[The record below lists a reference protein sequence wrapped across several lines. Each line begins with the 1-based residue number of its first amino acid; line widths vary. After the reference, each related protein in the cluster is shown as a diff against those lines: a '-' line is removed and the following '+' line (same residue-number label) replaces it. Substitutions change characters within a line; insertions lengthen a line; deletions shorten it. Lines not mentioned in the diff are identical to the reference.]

1 MNFDYTLYLVTDR
14 QLMSCDSL
22 TEAVEQAIL
31 GGCTMIQLREK
42 ELSSLEFYN
51 QAVAVKQVTDKYHI
65 PLIIN
70 DRIDI
75 AMAVQA
81 TGVHIGQ
88 HDLPAAAVRKV
99 IGENMLLGVSAS
111 SIAEAIQAQQDGAD
125 YLGVGAMFPTGTKTD
140 ADSVSMEE
148 LQKIRA
154 AVSLPIVVI
163 GGINKGNA
171 GRFKPMGIDGL
182 AVVSAIIAQ
191 SDIKAA
197 AAELKDLFC
206 GKEKKMDFNAAIFDL
221 DGTIL
226 DSMDVWEHIDIQ
238 FLKKRNLPVPENYV
252 TEICARSFEE
262 AAQYTI
268 DLFGLQETVE
278 GIIEEWNNMAVEEY
292 SNHVGLLPYALDYL
306 LCLKE
311 HGIKLAVATGLPE
324 KLYMPCLKN
333 NSILELFDA
342 LCSTDE
348 VQRGKE
354 YSDVFEL
361 AAKKLG
367 VAPEHCI
374 VFDDVLPAIKSAKA
388 ARMLAGGIYDKY
400 SADQRAEI
408 ERIADIYL
416 LNFRQAPI
424 PHKEA

>member
-354 YSDVFEL
+354 YSNVFEL
-361 AAKKLG
+361 AARKLG

-388 ARMLAGGIYDKY
+388 ASMLAGGIYDKY

>member
-14 QLMSCDSL
+14 QLMSCDNL

-206 GKEKKMDFNAAIFDL
+206 GKEKKNGF
-221 DGTIL
+221 
-226 DSMDVWEHIDIQ
+226 
-238 FLKKRNLPVPENYV
+238 
-252 TEICARSFEE
+252 
-262 AAQYTI
+262 
-268 DLFGLQETVE
+268 
-278 GIIEEWNNMAVEEY
+278 
-292 SNHVGLLPYALDYL
+292 
-306 LCLKE
+306 
-311 HGIKLAVATGLPE
+311 
-324 KLYMPCLKN
+324 
-333 NSILELFDA
+333 
-342 LCSTDE
+342 
-348 VQRGKE
+348 
-354 YSDVFEL
+354 
-361 AAKKLG
+361 
-367 VAPEHCI
+367 
-374 VFDDVLPAIKSAKA
+374 
-388 ARMLAGGIYDKY
+388 
-400 SADQRAEI
+400 
-408 ERIADIYL
+408 
-416 LNFRQAPI
+416 
-424 PHKEA
+424 

>member
-42 ELSSLEFYN
+42 ELPSLEFYN
-51 QAVAVKQVTDKYHI
+51 QAVAVKQVTERYHI

-81 TGVHIGQ
+81 AGVHIGQ
-88 HDLPAAAVRKV
+88 HDLPAATVRKV
-99 IGENMLLGVSAS
+99 IGENMLLEVSAS

-125 YLGVGAMFPTGTKTD
+125 YLGVGAMFPTGAKTD
-140 ADSVSMEE
+140 AESVSMEE
-148 LQKIRA
+148 LQKIRT

-206 GKEKKMDFNAAIFDL
+206 GKEKK
-221 DGTIL
+221 
-226 DSMDVWEHIDIQ
+226 
-238 FLKKRNLPVPENYV
+238 
-252 TEICARSFEE
+252 
-262 AAQYTI
+262 
-268 DLFGLQETVE
+268 
-278 GIIEEWNNMAVEEY
+278 
-292 SNHVGLLPYALDYL
+292 
-306 LCLKE
+306 
-311 HGIKLAVATGLPE
+311 HG
-324 KLYMPCLKN
+324 
-333 NSILELFDA
+333 F
-342 LCSTDE
+342 
-348 VQRGKE
+348 
-354 YSDVFEL
+354 
-361 AAKKLG
+361 
-367 VAPEHCI
+367 
-374 VFDDVLPAIKSAKA
+374 
-388 ARMLAGGIYDKY
+388 
-400 SADQRAEI
+400 
-408 ERIADIYL
+408 
-416 LNFRQAPI
+416 
-424 PHKEA
+424 

>member
-14 QLMSCDSL
+14 QLMSCDSM

-42 ELSSLEFYN
+42 ELPSLEFYN

-148 LQKIRA
+148 LQKIRT

-206 GKEKKMDFNAAIFDL
+206 GKEKK
-221 DGTIL
+221 
-226 DSMDVWEHIDIQ
+226 
-238 FLKKRNLPVPENYV
+238 
-252 TEICARSFEE
+252 
-262 AAQYTI
+262 
-268 DLFGLQETVE
+268 
-278 GIIEEWNNMAVEEY
+278 
-292 SNHVGLLPYALDYL
+292 
-306 LCLKE
+306 
-311 HGIKLAVATGLPE
+311 HG
-324 KLYMPCLKN
+324 
-333 NSILELFDA
+333 F
-342 LCSTDE
+342 
-348 VQRGKE
+348 
-354 YSDVFEL
+354 
-361 AAKKLG
+361 
-367 VAPEHCI
+367 
-374 VFDDVLPAIKSAKA
+374 
-388 ARMLAGGIYDKY
+388 
-400 SADQRAEI
+400 
-408 ERIADIYL
+408 
-416 LNFRQAPI
+416 
-424 PHKEA
+424 

>member
-111 SIAEAIQAQQDGAD
+111 SIVEAIQAQQDGAD

-148 LQKIRA
+148 LQKIRT

-206 GKEKKMDFNAAIFDL
+206 GKEKKNGF
-221 DGTIL
+221 
-226 DSMDVWEHIDIQ
+226 
-238 FLKKRNLPVPENYV
+238 
-252 TEICARSFEE
+252 
-262 AAQYTI
+262 
-268 DLFGLQETVE
+268 
-278 GIIEEWNNMAVEEY
+278 
-292 SNHVGLLPYALDYL
+292 
-306 LCLKE
+306 
-311 HGIKLAVATGLPE
+311 
-324 KLYMPCLKN
+324 
-333 NSILELFDA
+333 
-342 LCSTDE
+342 
-348 VQRGKE
+348 
-354 YSDVFEL
+354 
-361 AAKKLG
+361 
-367 VAPEHCI
+367 
-374 VFDDVLPAIKSAKA
+374 
-388 ARMLAGGIYDKY
+388 
-400 SADQRAEI
+400 
-408 ERIADIYL
+408 
-416 LNFRQAPI
+416 
-424 PHKEA
+424 

>member
-140 ADSVSMEE
+140 AESVSMEE
-148 LQKIRA
+148 LQKIRT

-182 AVVSAIIAQ
+182 AVVFAIIAQ

-206 GKEKKMDFNAAIFDL
+206 GKEKKNGF
-221 DGTIL
+221 
-226 DSMDVWEHIDIQ
+226 
-238 FLKKRNLPVPENYV
+238 
-252 TEICARSFEE
+252 
-262 AAQYTI
+262 
-268 DLFGLQETVE
+268 
-278 GIIEEWNNMAVEEY
+278 
-292 SNHVGLLPYALDYL
+292 
-306 LCLKE
+306 
-311 HGIKLAVATGLPE
+311 
-324 KLYMPCLKN
+324 
-333 NSILELFDA
+333 
-342 LCSTDE
+342 
-348 VQRGKE
+348 
-354 YSDVFEL
+354 
-361 AAKKLG
+361 
-367 VAPEHCI
+367 
-374 VFDDVLPAIKSAKA
+374 
-388 ARMLAGGIYDKY
+388 
-400 SADQRAEI
+400 
-408 ERIADIYL
+408 
-416 LNFRQAPI
+416 
-424 PHKEA
+424 

>member
-14 QLMSCDSL
+14 QLMNCDSL

-140 ADSVSMEE
+140 AESVSMEE
-148 LQKIRA
+148 LQKIRT

-206 GKEKKMDFNAAIFDL
+206 GKEKKNGF
-221 DGTIL
+221 
-226 DSMDVWEHIDIQ
+226 
-238 FLKKRNLPVPENYV
+238 
-252 TEICARSFEE
+252 
-262 AAQYTI
+262 
-268 DLFGLQETVE
+268 
-278 GIIEEWNNMAVEEY
+278 
-292 SNHVGLLPYALDYL
+292 
-306 LCLKE
+306 
-311 HGIKLAVATGLPE
+311 
-324 KLYMPCLKN
+324 
-333 NSILELFDA
+333 
-342 LCSTDE
+342 
-348 VQRGKE
+348 
-354 YSDVFEL
+354 
-361 AAKKLG
+361 
-367 VAPEHCI
+367 
-374 VFDDVLPAIKSAKA
+374 
-388 ARMLAGGIYDKY
+388 
-400 SADQRAEI
+400 
-408 ERIADIYL
+408 
-416 LNFRQAPI
+416 
-424 PHKEA
+424 